1 MRRTHSARHGGPIGQ
16 ATPSAGDA
24 GELELSVV
32 VPVYNSQATIPLLL
46 QRLTQAL
53 GALTP
58 HYEIIL
64 VEDGGPDG
72 SWAVIEQQRARY
84 REHLVAVQLMS
95 NFGQHNALMCG
106 LSLARGRFIVTMDDD
121 LQNPPEE
128 IGRMLQRIREGGF
141 DLVYGV
147 ARERQHASWRNL
159 GAAVVWRFYRTVFR
173 NPITPT
179 SFRVMRRQ
187 LVDSIQFYDL
197 NFTYLDGLLAWC
209 TKRIGAVEVAHHA
222 RAEGR
227 SGYSLRK
234 LLLLALNLYTNFS
247 LLPLQMVSLL
257 GIATA
262 LSGFA
267 AGLFYLVQYFAHHI
281 EVPGFAST
289 IIAIL
294 ILGGAQLLA
303 LGVIGEYLGR
313 LHLNVNRKPQYVVR
327 AVHAAMANGE
337 GPVEAGGE
345 GPAALG
351 GTGPAAAAGAGLA
364 AAGAVAPARE
374 V

>member
-1 MRRTHSARHGGPIGQ
+1 MRHANEVTRSDEAV
-16 ATPSAGDA
+16 
-24 GELELSVV
+24 LEISVV
-32 VPVYNSQATIPLLL
+32 VPVYNSQATLPLLL
-46 QRLTQAL
+46 ERLSLVLAQ
-53 GALTP
+53 LTP
-58 HYEIIL
+58 DYEIIL
-64 VEDGGPDG
+64 VEDGSPDG
-72 SWAVIEQQRARY
+72 SWQAIEGLRERY
-84 REHLVAVQLMS
+84 RDRLVAVQLMR
-95 NFGQHNALMCG
+95 NYGQHNALMCG
-106 LSLARGRFIVTMDDD
+106 LGLARGRFIVTMDDD

-128 IGRMLQRIREGGF
+128 IGRLLERVRADDL

-147 ARERQHASWRNL
+147 ARDRQHASWRNL

-173 NPITPT
+173 NPVTPT

-187 LVDSIQFYDL
+187 LANSIRFYDL

-209 TKRIGAVEVAHHA
+209 TQRIGAVEVEHHA

-247 LLPLQMVSLL
+247 LLPLQVVSLL
-257 GIATA
+257 GFATA

-267 AGLFYLVQYFAHHI
+267 AGLFYLVQYFAANI

-303 LGVIGEYLGR
+303 LGVIGEYVGR

-327 AVHAAMANGE
+327 TLRDV
-337 GPVEAGGE
+337 PVRELASMREA
-345 GPAALG
+345 
-351 GTGPAAAAGAGLA
+351 
-364 AAGAVAPARE
+364 
-374 V
+374 